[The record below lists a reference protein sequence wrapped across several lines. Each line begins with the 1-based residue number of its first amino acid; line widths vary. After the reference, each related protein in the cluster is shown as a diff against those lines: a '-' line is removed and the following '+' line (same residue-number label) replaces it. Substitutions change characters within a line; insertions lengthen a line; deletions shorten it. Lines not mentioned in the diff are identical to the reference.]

1 MKEETIELKKKCKCY
16 KKKNV
21 WSKRYKKAILKSVS
35 LLRHTEEEAD
45 EILDTFVKYV
55 KRDNELYE
63 NEKKL
68 LNNIEFTKN
77 KPNVLDIE
85 EKKEELDKIPV
96 KRIIDALEHETGNN
110 LIIFAKSKS
119 GKTFMV
125 KKIVEEWIKRDNT
138 VVPIWFIGNSGA
150 PIYDDIK
157 NKYVFFDGLKPSI
170 VETIKA
176 VQARL
181 DDKYTFLFILDDII
195 NARYSDVVKNLALS
209 YRNSKIN
216 SIFLLQNATLITK
229 NARGNSTAYL
239 FGYND
244 GEEAVG
250 IMERYLKSNDFFN
263 GLRNIVDKV
272 KLYQQI
278 CKGYNFFVNFPL
290 EQDNQKLY
298 ITKA

>member
-1 MKEETIELKKKCKCY
+1 MKEDTIDLKKQCKCY

-21 WSKRYKKAILKSVS
+21 YSKRYKKAVLKSVS

-68 LNNIEFTKN
+68 LNNVEFTKN
-77 KPNVLDIE
+77 KPNILNIDG
-85 EKKEELDKIPV
+85 KKDELDKVPV

-119 GKTFMV
+119 GKTYMV
-125 KKIVEEWIKRDNT
+125 KQIVEEWMKRDNSIIP
-138 VVPIWFIGNSGA
+138 VWFIGNSGA
-150 PIYDDIK
+150 PIYEDVRK
-157 NKYVFFDGLKPSI
+157 KYAFFDGLKPSI
-170 VETIKA
+170 IETIKA
-176 VQARL
+176 VQSRL
-181 DDKYTFLFILDDII
+181 EDKYTFLFILDDII

-209 YRNSKIN
+209 YRNSKMN
-216 SIFLLQNATLITK
+216 SIFLLQNTTLITK

-244 GEEAVG
+244 GEEAVS
-250 IMERYLKSNDFFN
+250 IMERYLKSNEFFK
-263 GLRNIVDKV
+263 GLKNIGDKV
-272 KLYQQI
+272 KLYQEI
-278 CKGYNFFVNFPL
+278 CKGYNFLVNFPL